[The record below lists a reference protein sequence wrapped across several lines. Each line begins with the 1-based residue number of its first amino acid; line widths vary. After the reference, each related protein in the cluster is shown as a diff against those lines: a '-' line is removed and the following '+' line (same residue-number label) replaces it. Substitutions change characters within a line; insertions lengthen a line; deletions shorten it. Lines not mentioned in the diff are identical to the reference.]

1 MQRKVLII
9 SFFSFTNSF
18 ILYMISRKRFL
29 ILETKWSL
37 RLVLRYTLPMD
48 LHFLVANFS
57 YVAIFILMLTNGVMN
72 FPSSQFLY
80 VICGYFI
87 ATSSL
92 LFIPTIIAGALGNTI
107 GNTITFLLV
116 KKYDKPFARKLLMVD
131 ENTFTKIHT
140 ALHATFSRRG
150 MWWIFVGKLIPSVKA
165 FIPIVAGLANT
176 NTKLTSFLFLLAST
190 LWAIGI
196 TSIGYFFGEHV
207 NFKSIT
213 AVSLLVACIVI
224 FFVYR
229 TFQKQIKK

>member
-1 MQRKVLII
+1 
-9 SFFSFTNSF
+9 
-18 ILYMISRKRFL
+18 
-29 ILETKWSL
+29 
-37 RLVLRYTLPMD
+37 MD
-48 LHFLVANFS
+48 LHLLIANFS
-57 YVAIFILMLTNGVMN
+57 YIAIFILMLTNGIMN

-92 LFIPTIIAGALGNTI
+92 LFIPTIIVGALGNTL
-107 GNTITFLLV
+107 GNIITFLLV

-131 ENTFTKIHT
+131 EATFTKIHS

-150 MWWIFVGKLIPSVKA
+150 MWWIFLGKLIPSVKA

-176 NTKLTSFLFLLAST
+176 KTKLTSFLFLIAS
-190 LWAIGI
+190 LVWATAV
-196 TSIGYFFGEHV
+196 TSLGYFFGEHI

-213 AVSLLVACIVI
+213 TVSLLIAVIVI

-229 TFQKQIKK
+229 AYKKQSTKIAA